1 MSTVCRQGWNLFAVL
16 RCMAAW
22 LHKHSH
28 VVCVA
33 AGQLVQSLG
42 GGADGNNVF
51 VALFC
56 VTNAMGR
63 LTFGFLPERSMHYFG
78 TPRCASPTP
87 PCVCMLCRSVDTLT

>member
-1 MSTVCRQGWNLFAVL
+1 MRICEQARPLTFAGV
-16 RCMAAW
+16 
-22 LHKHSH
+22 
-28 VVCVA
+28 
-33 AGQLVQSLG
+33 GQLVQSLG

-78 TPRCASPTP
+78 TPR
-87 PCVCMLCRSVDTLT
+87 